1 MTISADYKEKWELI
15 DYPNYKI
22 TECGKMINSQRGK
35 LLKEVYKNGMH
46 GFCVKGKFYTK
57 SKIRTMARLIERAPI
72 PF

>member
-1 MTISADYKEKWELI
+1 MTISVDYKEKWELR

-22 TECGKMINSQRGK
+22 TECGKMINNQRGK

-46 GFCVKGKFYTK
+46 GFCIEGKFYSK
-57 SKIRTMARLIERAPI
+57 AKIRTMVRLIKRTYC